1 MTDIINK
8 IVGVLIAFVLLA
20 GGPLVIN
27 SMNKDLT
34 MNRSVLNEMTN
45 LIDKVTDNGRLS
57 PQDLSD
63 FYVGISSHG
72 MAMDATVS
80 RYMKVVTP
88 DGNGSTISSYMLVED
103 NTSWNPG
110 DIVKVRVQ
118 AIDYSGAQR
127 LQNRLLRLNP
137 SKFDQTLAGMI
148 RK

>member
-8 IVGVLIAFVLLA
+8 ILGVLIAFVLLA

-27 SMNKDLT
+27 ALNKDLT

-57 PQDLSD
+57 PNDLSD
-63 FYVGISSHG
+63 FYISISSHG
-72 MAMDATVS
+72 MAMDATIS
-80 RYMKVVTP
+80 RYLKVVTP
-88 DGNGSTISSYMLVED
+88 DGANGTIISYMLVDD
-103 NTSWNPG
+103 NTTWNAG
-110 DIVKVRVQ
+110 DIIKVRVQ

-137 SKFDQTLAGMI
+137 PKFDQTLAGMI